1 MDPQHEPPQ
10 TSNPLVVRLKKNR
23 ITDHEGEKKS
33 PNDLV
38 IDLPSE
44 PDLNQ
49 RHRDAELI
57 QSQKNRITELENEHQ
72 RDAEL
77 IQWQKSRI
85 TKLDDEI
92 KAYEDLLAELP
103 TKTTWNQLQRDDE
116 LIQSQKNRIAE
127 LENEHQR
134 DAEMIQWQ
142 KSRITKLDDEI
153 KAYEDLLT
161 ELPTKTTWNQL
172 QRDDELIRS
181 QKNRIAELGNEHQRD
196 AEMIQWQKSRITKLD
211 DEIKAYEDL
220 LAELPEVFER
230 SFQQRLEPLMERYQ
244 LLAEQ
249 VDTDQIERSQPALP
263 GSSEPDN
270 AVRFPGLRLLN
281 FLQKRQ
287 RSA

>member
-72 RDAEL
+72 RDAEI
-77 IQWQKSRI
+77 IQFQQSRVK
-85 TKLDDEI
+85 KLD
-92 KAYEDLLAELP
+92 
-103 TKTTWNQLQRDDE
+103 
-116 LIQSQKNRIAE
+116 
-127 LENEHQR
+127 
-134 DAEMIQWQ
+134 
-142 KSRITKLDDEI
+142 
-153 KAYEDLLT
+153 
-161 ELPTKTTWNQL
+161 
-172 QRDDELIRS
+172 
-181 QKNRIAELGNEHQRD
+181 G
-196 AEMIQWQKSRITKLD
+196 
-211 DEIKAYEDL
+211 EIKAYEDL

-230 SFQQRLEPLMERYQ
+230 RFQQRLEPFIERYQ
-244 LLAEQ
+244 QLAQRFDQEQ
-249 VDTDQIERSQPALP
+249 TQPALP

-270 AVRFPGLRLLN
+270 VVRFPGLRLPK